1 MKAHAAPQAELIVG
15 VTRDPVCGLVLT
27 LGAGGV
33 LTELLDDTVSLLLPS
48 TENDIRTALSSLKIG
63 RLLEG
68 YRETEAADI
77 DALIAN
83 IMCIANY
90 AVQQAETLEELDV
103 NPLFATQFGSVAVD
117 ALIVKRTQ
125 HD

>member
-1 MKAHAAPQAELIVG
+1 MNVEDLDARLSRRRFKRDDLLENVHAIAVFLHH
-15 VTRDPVCGLVLT
+15 
-27 LGAGGV
+27 
-33 LTELLDDTVSLLLPS
+33 LDDTASLLLPS
-48 TENDIRTALSSLKIG
+48 TEADIRRALFSLKIG

-68 YRETEAADI
+68 YRDTEAADI

-83 IMCIANY
+83 LMCIANY
-90 AVQQAETLEELDV
+90 AVQNNETLEELDV

-125 HD
+125 ND